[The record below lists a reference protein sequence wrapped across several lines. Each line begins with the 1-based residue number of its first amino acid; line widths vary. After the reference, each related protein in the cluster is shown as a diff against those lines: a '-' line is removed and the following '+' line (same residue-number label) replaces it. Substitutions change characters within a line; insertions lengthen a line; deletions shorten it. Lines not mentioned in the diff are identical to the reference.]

1 MRSREL
7 VSRLRSHFANVAAD
21 PDDDRFAVAAAAAA
35 AVDDGGGGAGVRV
48 RELGASPRRRE
59 HPLAADDDASR
70 GVQAAGE
77 RRLLQ
82 MDMGSS

>member
-1 MRSREL
+1 
-7 VSRLRSHFANVAAD
+7 
-21 PDDDRFAVAAAAAA
+21 VAAAAAA
-35 AVDDGGGGAGVRV
+35 AGDGGGGANVRV

-82 MDMGSS
+82 MVSPFRVRKALFLVGPF